1 MNNKLI
7 GIIGGMGPEA
17 TVDLYMKIIK
27 ATQVEKEQDHFRVII
42 DSNPKI
48 PDRTAAILGNGESPL
63 EAMIE
68 TGKNLEKLGVEIA
81 CIPCITAH
89 YFIEDLQKQLA
100 FEVIN
105 VLKEINRHLKDNYP
119 KVRNVG
125 VIATMGTIDTQLFNK
140 YLAEF
145 NIIYPSEKS
154 QREKV
159 MEAIYGVEGIK
170 RGYLE
175 GKPLDYLQEVVKE
188 LQDQNAE
195 VIIAGC
201 TEVVLVLKSNHIDI
215 PLIDPMEILAKRVVR

>member
-215 PLIDPMEILAKRVVR
+215 PLIDPMEILAKRVLR